1 MILENKRLP
10 VNASGG
16 LLPVRSRQIMKFL
29 DNDPT
34 VVHRSSL
41 LPIVRRRRFRPDDME
56 IQYNEFGVPGILYDA
71 VKGAVTIGAM
81 SQGDI
86 PLNENL
92 LTKSVLDAPMTA
104 GLLAGATGVVP
115 KGAVLGANVGGKI
128 PSGIRAEYARQG
140 RMQPAEAPIGAKG
153 QELGVPT
160 SYSKNLKIPQ
170 EEIDRLEAGLVRS
183 KAPNMSKRKILNL
196 ENIEG
201 QKIFPLVGDRK
212 SREIISAIGG
222 QKLDQ
227 PIMTQGGFGYS
238 MGKDTGGWASKQGII
253 TRLKNKIRDEEGAI
267 GVSMPMAGTGSD
279 YSMHSIDVLYALD
292 LPKQMT
298 KKAQQ
303 TIKNLI
309 NNKIAS
315 KNKKIKN
322 KDNRIQKFPGLEDK
336 NAYNYFLQNPEARKF
351 LMEELDKSAVRK
363 IPTMPDAVM
372 LRQAVTDASLKDMR
386 RGDTDALAGQS
397 FVKFEQD
404 ARSQPSGLLLSP
416 HKSYDTDLSGEY
428 LGGLPQAVPRSL
440 LMPDYVER
448 RLMEGYEPFRMDYLM
463 TRDIPFQTVTPK
475 MVDTVGKYIED
486 LTRRGGK

>member
-16 LLPVRSRQIMKFL
+16 LLPVRSRYGRNTGFPSAYPVPKSTPFRDFGRNIL
-29 DNDPT
+29 DAFTYTPDPNT
-34 VVHRSSL
+34 TYLERVGNNL
-41 LPIVRRRRFRPDDME
+41 LKDYQAMLTGYDQEGNKVPDIVRLSALAMPGSTG
-56 IQYNEFGVPGILYDA
+56 IGGKAGV
-71 VKGAVTIGAM
+71 
-81 SQGDI
+81 
-86 PLNENL
+86 
-92 LTKSVLDAPMTA
+92 
-104 GLLAGATGVVP
+104 GL
-115 KGAVLGANVGGKI
+115 LGANVGGKI
-128 PSGIRAEYARQG
+128 PLGIRAEYARQG
-140 RMQPAEAPIGAKG
+140 HMQPAEAPIGAKG

-196 ENIEG
+196 EDIEG
-201 QKIFPLVGDRK
+201 QKIFPLVGDRT

-253 TRLKNKIRDEEGAI
+253 TRLKNKIRDEQGAI

-279 YSMHSIDVLYALD
+279 YSMHSIDVLFALD

-448 RLMEGYEPFRMDYLM
+448 RLLEGYEPFRMDYLM